1 MAEEFKA
8 KGNAAFQA
16 GKNDE
21 AVEWFTKAIEIDP
34 SNHILFSN
42 RSAAHCASGNYAKA
56 LEDATKTTELKPDW
70 AKGWS
75 RKGAALHGKADFDG
89 AIAAYQKGLDL
100 EPANDACKKG
110 IQDANAAKAQAQAQA
125 SNPFAKIFGPDVWMK
140 IQLNPKLAPYLDQPD
155 YVNMIKMLQTN
166 PQAVNMFLQDKRIMQ
181 TFAALSGLNFDMAD
195 AEDEGAPPPPKPASK
210 KEEPKKSPGEQ
221 AQAELL
227 AKADAKKE
235 EGNKFYKNKE
245 FDKALEM
252 YDAALEILPSQ
263 TIYRI
268 NKAAVYFEKGEYET
282 CIKQCEE
289 ALEKAQEFHSGGQ
302 VVAKALAR
310 KGSALHKL
318 GQLEEAIAT
327 FKSSL
332 LEHRTADTL
341 NKLQAVEKEKKQ
353 RDLQAYL
360 DPEKAQAAKE
370 RGNELFKLNKYP
382 EAIREYDEAIR
393 RKPDDHTF
401 YSNRAAC
408 FMKMG
413 EYSHAMKDCDKALE
427 LSPNFVKAMTRKGH
441 CHYWMKEY
449 HKALQWY
456 QQALEA
462 EPSNEELKLGIER
475 TLQQINNAQG
485 SGEVDE
491 DRVRKAMADPEIQ
504 ALLQDPVLHGVLR
517 DFNENPAAAQKHLQ
531 DPGMRSKIE
540 KLIAAG
546 VIRTSTR

>member
-1 MAEEFKA
+1 MAEELKV
-8 KGNAAFQA
+8 KGNSAFQA

-21 AVEWFTKAIEIDP
+21 AVEWFTKAIEIDGN
-34 SNHILFSN
+34 NHILFSN
-42 RSAAHCASGNYAKA
+42 RSAAYCAAGKYSKA
-56 LEDATKTTELKPDW
+56 LEDAIKTTELKPDW

-75 RKGAALHGKADFDG
+75 RKGAALHGKGDFEG
-89 AIAAYQKGLDL
+89 AISAYQKGLDL

-110 IQDANAAKAQAQAQA
+110 IQDANAAKAQA

-140 IQLNPKLAPYLDQPD
+140 IQLNPKLAPYLEQPD

-166 PQAVNMFLQDKRIMQ
+166 PQSVNMFLQDKRIMQ
-181 TFAALSGLNFDMAD
+181 TFAVLSGLNFDMAD
-195 AEDEGAPPPPKPASK
+195 AEEDQAPPPKHAPKK
-210 KEEPKKSPGEQ
+210 EEEPKKPLSPEEQ
-221 AQAELL
+221 SHTELV

-235 EGNKFYKNKE
+235 EGNKFYKSKE

-289 ALEKAQEFHSGGQ
+289 ALEKAQEHHSGGQ

-318 GQLEEAIAT
+318 SKLEEAITA

-341 NKLQAVEKEKKQ
+341 TKLQAVEKEKKQ
-353 RDLQAYL
+353 RDVQAYL
-360 DPEKAQAAKE
+360 DPQKAQEAKE
-370 RGNELFKLNKYP
+370 RGNELFKVNKYP
-382 EAIREYDEAIR
+382 EAIHEYDEAIR
-393 RKPDDHTF
+393 RKPDDHTY

-408 FMKMG
+408 YMKMG

-427 LSPNFVKAMTRKGH
+427 LSPTFVKAMTRKGH
-441 CHYWMKEY
+441 CHFWMKEY

-456 QQALEA
+456 QQALES
-462 EPSNEELKLGIER
+462 EPNNEELRSGVER

-485 SGEVDE
+485 SGEMDE
-491 DRVRKAMADPEIQ
+491 ERVRKAMADPEIQ
-504 ALLQDPVLHGVLR
+504 ALMQDPVLHAVLR

-531 DPGMRSKIE
+531 DPGMRAKIE

-546 VIRTSTR
+546 VIRTSTRAA